1 MNNYVY
7 NQIRKVSFMG
17 IIVSGI
23 VLISVILLGI
33 NLPFKKVFNPT
44 KVSLISQISKA
55 RNEGNNYIEITLN
68 DLHYTGYDCTSK
80 Y

>member
-7 NQIRKVSFMG
+7 NQIRKISFMG

-33 NLPFKKVFNPT
+33 NLPFKKVFTPT
-44 KVSLISQISKA
+44 KV
-55 RNEGNNYIEITLN
+55 
-68 DLHYTGYDCTSK
+68 
-80 Y
+80 